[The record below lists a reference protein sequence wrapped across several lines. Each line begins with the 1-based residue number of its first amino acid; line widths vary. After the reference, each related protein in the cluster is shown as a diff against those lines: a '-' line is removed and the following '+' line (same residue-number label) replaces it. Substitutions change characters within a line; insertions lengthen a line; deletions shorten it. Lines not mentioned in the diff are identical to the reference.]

1 MGNTQSQQPTNSP
14 TGSKRFGSPRPR
26 TSSVASTGT
35 GTPPK
40 RSTSL
45 KTGRG
50 RGSRLGQGQAH
61 TRHQSQSPSPSPS
74 VLGQPGRVRSPI
86 PGSRLGARERE
97 VRDAWERET
106 REREKA
112 KEKEKEKEKEQKRAI
127 PTKKKSL
134 ELPDLTLTSAVAIP
148 RPTSMI
154 RVESPER
161 QDEQVPH
168 SQILVRS
175 SIAFPLANSIPANRV
190 NPQPRQ
196 GEPTYLVKI
205 SWHGGGQEVYLTRA
219 GDDDWNGKTEM
230 SREDSTFSTIIALPR
245 GTHHLRFIVDGE
257 TRVADDL
264 PTAVADNGSLAN
276 YVAVGLGEGDSP
288 TTDEVQRPDTL
299 TRFHSAFWSEEGPLL
314 SNEVWSTEIPL
325 ELVEAA
331 LEEESY
337 LAYQNDL
344 ENAQANGS
352 PSTSVTGS
360 PKSRTASP
368 VPVVG
373 IGALGERSGRERTS
387 PLRREG
393 RDERTSREGRKRERE
408 WKSMSLVIAQRSTD
422 RPLPITTASG
432 TDVSQ
437 SPPTSSIPHSPEP
450 SYYGTYNSA
459 NALAI
464 QNPQINSAD
473 IANAIPALADDT
485 SVLPVPS
492 HVVLHHLCTSAMR
505 NGVLA
510 VGETTRYRKK
520 FVTTIYYK
528 PTS

>member
-1 MGNTQSQQPTNSP
+1 
-14 TGSKRFGSPRPR
+14 
-26 TSSVASTGT
+26 
-35 GTPPK
+35 
-40 RSTSL
+40 
-45 KTGRG
+45 
-50 RGSRLGQGQAH
+50 
-61 TRHQSQSPSPSPS
+61 
-74 VLGQPGRVRSPI
+74 
-86 PGSRLGARERE
+86 
-97 VRDAWERET
+97 
-106 REREKA
+106 
-112 KEKEKEKEKEQKRAI
+112 
-127 PTKKKSL
+127 
-134 ELPDLTLTSAVAIP
+134 
-148 RPTSMI
+148 MI

-161 QDEQVPH
+161 QDEQDPP

-205 SWHGGGQEVYLTRA
+205 SWHGGGQQVYLTRA

-288 TTDEVQRPDTL
+288 TTDEAQRPDTL

-344 ENAQANGS
+344 ENAQATGQRIHIAGFVPLPNIPPAPRLPRYLDKLILNSPPLTSNGS

-437 SPPTSSIPHSPEP
+437 SPPPSSIPHSPEP

-464 QNPQINSAD
+464 QNPQINSVD
-473 IANAIPALADDT
+473 TANAIPALADDT